1 MRYDVMASKDMRGA
15 ESAEGEVLGVMLP
28 SGTWWRTREPWYI
41 NLKYYDERG

>member
-1 MRYDVMASKDMRGA
+1 
-15 ESAEGEVLGVMLP
+15 MLP